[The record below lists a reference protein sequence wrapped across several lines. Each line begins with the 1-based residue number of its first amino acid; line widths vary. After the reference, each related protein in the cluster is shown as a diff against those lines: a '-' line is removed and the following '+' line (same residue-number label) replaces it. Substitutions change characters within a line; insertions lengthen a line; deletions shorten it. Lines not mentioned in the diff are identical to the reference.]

1 MSDALVRLERLVDDT
16 RRVLDGLD
24 PEELTGPDAR
34 VAVER
39 FVALEKCAAAGKLL
53 ALGRLDRTG
62 AWVGDGSFRDLP
74 SWLAS
79 VGGST
84 VGAARAT
91 SETARRLR
99 ELPATTETLRSGALS
114 PAQADAVSGAAQAD
128 PSAELELL
136 DQARTSGVKGLRIE
150 CDRVIAAATAHEE
163 EIERYERIRAD
174 RTLRH
179 RKLADGSGC
188 IDIRGPLDRTAL
200 VMAALEP
207 FERTLFEE
215 HRASGRPEHPDATAF
230 DALGRLCA
238 SSSSAADAGVPTSGS
253 RPLAMVVV
261 HVSKAAY
268 ERGWTGSGERCEI
281 QGAGPVPVA
290 VARRLASDSILR
302 SLVVDGTDVTRVSH
316 LGRTIP
322 ARLRTAVE
330 VRDRVC
336 VVGGCEVE
344 RHLEIDHNIPVA
356 AGGRTELG
364 NLGRVCHHHHD
375 LKTRGD
381 LRRIG
386 PLGRQRLVTRGEYE
400 QHRQQQR
407 AEGVGRA
414 PPVLAR
420 A

>member
-1 MSDALVRLERLVDDT
+1 MSDALGELEQLVHRA
-16 RRVLDGLD
+16 RRVLDELAPD
-24 PEELTGPDAR
+24 ELTGPDAR

-39 FVALEKCAAAGKLL
+39 FVTLEKCAAAGKLL
-53 ALGRLDRTG
+53 ALGRLDQTG
-62 AWVGDGSFRDLP
+62 AWVGDGSFRNLP

-79 VGGST
+79 IGGST
-84 VGAARAT
+84 VGAARAS

-99 ELPATTETLRSGALS
+99 ELPATTETLRSGSLS

-128 PSAELELL
+128 PSSELELL
-136 DQARTSGVKGLRIE
+136 DCARTAGMKGLRTE
-150 CDRVIAAATAHEE
+150 CDRVVAAATSHED
-163 EIERYERIRAD
+163 EIERYERIRAH

-179 RKLADGSGC
+179 RTFADGSGC

-200 VMAALEP
+200 IMAALEP
-207 FERTLFEE
+207 FERSLFEE

-238 SSSSAADAGVPTSGS
+238 SSASATEARERTRGS

-268 ERGWTGSGERCEI
+268 ERGWTESGEYCEI

-290 VARRLASDSILR
+290 VARRLASDSVLR

-322 ARLRTAVE
+322 ARLRTAIE

-336 VVGGCEVE
+336 VIGGCEVE

-356 AGGRTELG
+356 AGGRTELR
-364 NLGRVCHHHHD
+364 NLGSVCHHHHD
-375 LKTRGD
+375 LKTRYD
-381 LRRIG
+381 LRRVG
-386 PLGRQRLVTRGEYE
+386 RLGQQQLVTQEEYE
-400 QHRQQQR
+400 RQHS
-407 AEGVGRA
+407 AEGAGRA
-414 PPVLAR
+414 PPVLATV
-420 A
+420 